1 MGRGKRNVYE
11 REPGQPGSYE
21 SANRPYYPN
30 IQDKTER
37 QRSHIVNPS
46 LTFRTDRSPMK
57 VFRGLLRILTKRGFS
72 YALEYDGPDLGLS
85 DGTPELVPM
94 EAVLQALEGKD
105 NAPVPWGGFKAL
117 LKYDEDDTVSARLK
131 VKKGTET
138 KVKLKLKGTI
148 PRAEWSKVQADL
160 RKKFHVKV

>member
-1 MGRGKRNVYE
+1 MGKGRKDVYE

-21 SANRPYYPN
+21 AANRPYYPN

-37 QRSHIVNPS
+37 QRTHIVNAS
-46 LTFRTDRSPMK
+46 LTFRTDRPPMK

-72 YALEYDGPDLGLS
+72 YALEYDGPNLGLS

-105 NAPVPWGGFKAL
+105 NALVPWGGFKAL

-138 KVKLKLKGTI
+138 KAKLKLKGTI

-160 RKKFHVKV
+160 RKKFHVTV

>member
-1 MGRGKRNVYE
+1 
-11 REPGQPGSYE
+11 
-21 SANRPYYPN
+21 
-30 IQDKTER
+30 
-37 QRSHIVNPS
+37 
-46 LTFRTDRSPMK
+46 MK

-72 YALEYDGPDLGLS
+72 HALEYDGPELGLS

-105 NAPVPWGGFKAL
+105 NAQVPWGGFKAL
-117 LKYDEDDTVSARLK
+117 LKYDDDDTVSARLK
-131 VKKGTET
+131 VRKGTET